1 MLTSDCDGILPF
13 THESYCSLLA
23 AARRQHIGFQYGDGM
38 SERAGGIT
46 EAVEPQRRS
55 WCTRTLVV
63 LTLVSFLQD
72 TASDLVYPLLP
83 IFLTGVL
90 AAPPVLVGVI
100 EGVADAT
107 AGVTKYFAGK
117 WSDRRGR
124 KPFIACGYGM
134 AAVGKLLV
142 ASSVAWPMVLIGRV
156 GDRFGKG
163 LRSAPRDALIAA
175 ETPPESL
182 GRAFGFHRAGDSLGA
197 VVGPLIGLLAL
208 SVVHGNVRLAMWWAI
223 VPAVLSTALVAF
235 VRDRRPPPASTS
247 TPAAIDPD
255 GDVGPGLPVPATVAA
270 EALPR
275 PFWLATLAVVVI
287 SLVNFSDA
295 LLLLRV
301 VQLGYSTTQVVLAY
315 VVFNSVYTL
324 ASYPAGALADRMP
337 RSTVYA
343 IGLVAFAAGYI
354 GLGLLDR
361 GIGVFV
367 VIGAYGLFPAF
378 TDGVGKAWVASLVPR
393 DRVGRAQ
400 GVYQALNNGAVLAA
414 GLWAGLLW
422 NAGPGHGVLPLLI
435 AGSAAAAAAVV
446 LPLLPI

>member
-1 MLTSDCDGILPF
+1 M
-13 THESYCSLLA
+13 
-23 AARRQHIGFQYGDGM
+23 
-38 SERAGGIT
+38 
-46 EAVEPQRRS
+46 
-55 WCTRTLVV
+55 
-63 LTLVSFLQD
+63 LTLVSFFQD
-72 TASDLVYPLLP
+72 AASDLVYPLLP

-107 AGVTKYFAGK
+107 AGVTKFFAGK

-124 KPFIACGYGM
+124 KPFIAYGYGI
-134 AAVGKLLV
+134 AAVGKVLV
-142 ASSVAWPMVLIGRV
+142 ASSVAWPMVLLGRV
-156 GDRFGKG
+156 SDRFGKG

-175 ETPPESL
+175 DTPPESL

-208 SVVHGNVRLAMWWAI
+208 SVVHGNVRSAMWWAI
-223 VPAVLSTALVAF
+223 VPAVISTALVAF
-235 VRDRRPPPASTS
+235 VRDRRPPVPNDADGGDI
-247 TPAAIDPD
+247 PVERAPD
-255 GDVGPGLPVPATVAA
+255 TA
-270 EALPR
+270 EPLPR
-275 PFWLATLAVVVI
+275 PFWLATLAVVI
-287 SLVNFSDA
+287 IALVNFSDA

-343 IGLVAFAAGYI
+343 IGLVAFAAGYL
-354 GLGLLDR
+354 GLGLLGR

-367 VIGAYGLFPAF
+367 VIGVYGLFPAF

-393 DRVGRAQ
+393 ERAGRAQ
-400 GVYQALNNGAVLAA
+400 GVFQALNNGAVLVA

-422 NAGPGHGVLPLLI
+422 NVGPGHGVLPLLV
-435 AGSAAAAAAVV
+435 AGSAAAVAAMV

>member
-1 MLTSDCDGILPF
+1 MSEHADGIA
-13 THESYCSLLA
+13 EV
-23 AARRQHIGFQYGDGM
+23 G
-38 SERAGGIT
+38 
-46 EAVEPQRRS
+46 EPQRRS

-63 LTLVSFLQD
+63 LTLVSFFQD
-72 TASDLVYPLLP
+72 AASDLVYPLLP

-107 AGVTKYFAGK
+107 AGVTKFFAGK

-124 KPFIACGYGM
+124 KPFIAYGYGI
-134 AAVGKLLV
+134 AAVGKVLV
-142 ASSVAWPMVLIGRV
+142 ASSVAWPMVLLGRV
-156 GDRFGKG
+156 SDRFGKG

-175 ETPPESL
+175 DTPPESL

-208 SVVHGNVRLAMWWAI
+208 SVVHGNVRSAMWWAI
-223 VPAVLSTALVAF
+223 VPAVISTALVAF
-235 VRDRRPPPASTS
+235 VRDRRPPVPNDADGGDI
-247 TPAAIDPD
+247 PVERAPD
-255 GDVGPGLPVPATVAA
+255 TA
-270 EALPR
+270 EPLPR
-275 PFWLATLAVVVI
+275 PFWLATLAVVI
-287 SLVNFSDA
+287 IALVNFSDA

-343 IGLVAFAAGYI
+343 IGLVAFAAGYL
-354 GLGLLDR
+354 GLGLLGR

-367 VIGAYGLFPAF
+367 VIGVYGLFPAF

-393 DRVGRAQ
+393 ERAGRAQ
-400 GVYQALNNGAVLAA
+400 GVFQALNNGAVLVA

-422 NAGPGHGVLPLLI
+422 NVGPGHGVLPLLV
-435 AGSAAAAAAVV
+435 AGSAAAVAAMV